1 MADTLPSQVN
11 LSSTVV
17 IASPDVLFNCID
29 CLAPPAGE
37 HSVPMSKTKSKSGDP
52 VAEAYHGLAGR
63 LFDKASAAC
72 DRLGKEADEALHD
85 FRVALRRLRTH
96 LETHRDHLGKRRA
109 NKLRKRLSEL
119 VSATNLSRDYEVQRD
134 WIERQIRS
142 DTVSSSQRE
151 GLGLILTEFCGNGQ
165 NGANH
170 TDLAPI
176 RKHFAQIGE
185 RFRKRRWSVPEHGGS
200 QDAPIRSLSAV
211 TQAALRK
218 HAAKLRGQLNEID
231 SVDSVR
237 ATHRARL
244 AVKRLRYIL
253 EPLSK
258 AIPDARDVIVELKA
272 MQDTLG
278 ALRDLQILQMQIALA
293 AGFGGRVGELSV
305 DESPASEPMATPRS
319 PTSPSQTPALEDQAR
334 KTLEAGLD
342 HMRFEAQREFN
353 GFRERWLD
361 GRAESLVQR
370 IEHIADAL
378 QASRATQ

>member
-1 MADTLPSQVN
+1 
-11 LSSTVV
+11 
-17 IASPDVLFNCID
+17 
-29 CLAPPAGE
+29 
-37 HSVPMSKTKSKSGDP
+37 MSKTKSKSGDP
-52 VAEAYHGLAGR
+52 VAEAYHGLALS

-72 DRLGKEADEALHD
+72 DRLGREDDEALHD

-134 WIERQIRS
+134 WIERQMRS
-142 DTVSSSQRE
+142 DAVSPTQRE
-151 GLGLILTEFCGNGQ
+151 GLGLILTEFCRNGQ
-165 NGANH
+165 NGARRV
-170 TDLAPI
+170 DLAPI
-176 RKHFAQIGE
+176 RKHFAKIGE
-185 RFRKRRWSVPEHGGS
+185 RFRKRRWFVPERGRS
-200 QDAPIRSLSAV
+200 QDAPLRSVSGV

-218 HAAKLRGQLNEID
+218 HAAKLRGQLNEIG

-293 AGFGGRVGELSV
+293 AGFGSPVEELST
-305 DESPASEPMATPRS
+305 DAT
-319 PTSPSQTPALEDQAR
+319 PTSPFPLPLPLPLSQATALEDQAR

-342 HMRFEAQREFN
+342 YMRLEAQREFD

-361 GRAESLVQR
+361 GRAESLVLR
-370 IEHIADAL
+370 IERIADAL
-378 QASRATQ
+378 QASQASRATQ

>member
-1 MADTLPSQVN
+1 MSQN
-11 LSSTVV
+11 K
-17 IASPDVLFNCID
+17 N
-29 CLAPPAGE
+29 
-37 HSVPMSKTKSKSGDP
+37 KSRDP
-52 VAEAYHGLAGR
+52 VAEAYHGLAGS

-72 DRLGKEADEALHD
+72 HRLGKDDDEALHD

-109 NKLRKRLSEL
+109 NKLRKRLSAL

-142 DTVSSSQRE
+142 DTVSPIQRE
-151 GLGLILTEFCGNGQ
+151 GLGLILAEFCVNGQ
-165 NGANH
+165 NGAKRV
-170 TDLAPI
+170 DLAPI
-176 RKHFAQIGE
+176 RKRFAKIGE
-185 RFRKRRWSVPEHGGS
+185 RFRQRRWFVPERGGS
-200 QDAPIRSLSAV
+200 RDAPLRSISGV
-211 TQAALRK
+211 TQAALRE
-218 HAAKLRGQLNEID
+218 HSAKLRGQLNEID

-258 AIPDARDVIVELKA
+258 AIPDAREVIAELKA

-293 AGFGGRVGELSV
+293 AGFGSPVEELST
-305 DESPASEPMATPRS
+305 DAT
-319 PTSPSQTPALEDQAR
+319 PTSPLPLSQATILEDQAR
-334 KTLEAGLD
+334 KTLKAGLD
-342 HMRFEAQREFN
+342 YMRFEAQREFN
-353 GFRERWLD
+353 GFRKCWLD

-378 QASRATQ
+378 QAS

>member
-1 MADTLPSQVN
+1 MSQ
-11 LSSTVV
+11 
-17 IASPDVLFNCID
+17 
-29 CLAPPAGE
+29 
-37 HSVPMSKTKSKSGDP
+37 TKSKSRDP
-52 VAEAYHGLAGR
+52 VAEAYQGLAQS
-63 LFDKASAAC
+63 LFAKASAAC
-72 DRLGKEADEALHD
+72 GRLGKEDDEALHD

-134 WIERQIRS
+134 WIERQMGS
-142 DTVSSSQRE
+142 DTVSPSQRE

-165 NGANH
+165 NGAKSM
-170 TDLAPI
+170 DLAPI
-176 RKHFAQIGE
+176 RKHFAKIGE

-200 QDAPIRSLSAV
+200 QDTPIRSVCVV
-211 TQAALRK
+211 TQAALHK

-253 EPLSK
+253 EPLSE

-278 ALRDLQILQMQIALA
+278 ALRDLQILRMQIALA
-293 AGFGGRVGELSV
+293 AGFGSRVGELSA
-305 DESPASEPMATPRS
+305 DESPAPGAMATPTFRAA
-319 PTSPSQTPALEDQAR
+319 PAQTLVLEDQAR
-334 KTLEAGLD
+334 KTLEAGLRY
-342 HMRFEAQREFN
+342 MRFETQREFN
-353 GFRERWLD
+353 GLRERWLD

-378 QASRATQ
+378 QAS

>member
-1 MADTLPSQVN
+1 
-11 LSSTVV
+11 
-17 IASPDVLFNCID
+17 
-29 CLAPPAGE
+29 
-37 HSVPMSKTKSKSGDP
+37 MSKTKSKSGDL
-52 VAEAYHGLAGR
+52 VADAYHGLAGS

-72 DRLGKEADEALHD
+72 DRLGKEDDEALHD
-85 FRVALRRLRTH
+85 FRVAMRRLRTH

-109 NKLRKRLSEL
+109 NKLRKRLGKL

-142 DTVSSSQRE
+142 DTVSPSQRE

-165 NGANH
+165 NGAQPV
-170 TDLAPI
+170 DLVPI
-176 RKHFAQIGE
+176 RRHFAEIGK
-185 RFRKRRWSVPEHGGS
+185 RFRKRRWSVPERGGS
-200 QDAPIRSLSAV
+200 QDAPLRSIRCV
-211 TQAALRK
+211 TQAALRE

-293 AGFGGRVGELSV
+293 AGFGSRVGELSA
-305 DESPASEPMATPRS
+305 DESPVLEPTAT
-319 PTSPSQTPALEDQAR
+319 PTSPPSQTTFLEDRPR
-334 KTLEAGLD
+334 KTLAAGLD
-342 HMRFEAQREFN
+342 YMRLEAQREFN
-353 GFRERWLD
+353 GFREHWLD

-370 IEHIADAL
+370 IERIADAL
-378 QASRATQ
+378 QASQASRSTQ

>member
-1 MADTLPSQVN
+1 MSQ
-11 LSSTVV
+11 
-17 IASPDVLFNCID
+17 
-29 CLAPPAGE
+29 
-37 HSVPMSKTKSKSGDP
+37 TKSKSGDP
-52 VAEAYHGLAGR
+52 VAEAYHGLAQS

-72 DRLGKEADEALHD
+72 HRLGREDDEALHD

-109 NKLRKRLSEL
+109 NKLRKRLGEL
-119 VSATNLSRDYEVQRD
+119 VSATNISRDYEVQRD
-134 WIERQIRS
+134 WLERQISS
-142 DTVSSSQRE
+142 DTVSPSQRE

-165 NGANH
+165 NGADPM
-170 TDLAPI
+170 DLAPI
-176 RKHFAQIGE
+176 RQHFAEIGE
-185 RFRKRRWSVPEHGGS
+185 GFRKRRWSIPEHGGS
-200 QDAPIRSLSAV
+200 QDAAARSVSVV

-218 HAAKLRGQLNEID
+218 HAAKLREQLNEID
-231 SVDSVR
+231 SLGSVR

-293 AGFGGRVGELSV
+293 AGFGDQAGELSA
-305 DESPASEPMATPRS
+305 DEPPALEPVATPTS
-319 PTSPSQTPALEDQAR
+319 PTSPCPAPTQTLVLEDQAR
-334 KTLEAGLD
+334 KMLEAGLH

-353 GFRERWLD
+353 GLRERWLK

-370 IEHIADAL
+370 IERMADAL
-378 QASRATQ
+378 QTSRATQ

>member
-1 MADTLPSQVN
+1 
-11 LSSTVV
+11 
-17 IASPDVLFNCID
+17 
-29 CLAPPAGE
+29 
-37 HSVPMSKTKSKSGDP
+37 MSKTKSKSGDP
-52 VAEAYHGLAGR
+52 VADAYHGLAGN

-72 DRLGKEADEALHD
+72 DRLGKEDDEALHD
-85 FRVALRRLRTH
+85 FRVAMRRLRTH

-109 NKLRKRLSEL
+109 NKLRKRLGKL

-142 DTVSSSQRE
+142 DTVSPTQRE
-151 GLGLILTEFCGNGQ
+151 GLGLILTEFCGNGR
-165 NGANH
+165 NGAQPV
-170 TDLAPI
+170 DLVPI
-176 RKHFAQIGE
+176 RRHFAEIGK
-185 RFRKRRWSVPEHGGS
+185 RFRKRRWSVPERGGS
-200 QDAPIRSLSAV
+200 QDAPLRSIRCV
-211 TQAALRK
+211 TQAALRE

-293 AGFGGRVGELSV
+293 AGFGSRVGELSA
-305 DESPASEPMATPRS
+305 DESPALEPTATPTY
-319 PTSPSQTPALEDQAR
+319 PPSQTTFLEDRAR
-334 KTLEAGLD
+334 KTLAAGLD
-342 HMRFEAQREFN
+342 YMRLEAQREFN
-353 GFRERWLD
+353 GFREHWLD

-370 IEHIADAL
+370 IERIADAL
-378 QASRATQ
+378 QASQASRSTQ

>member
-1 MADTLPSQVN
+1 MSQ
-11 LSSTVV
+11 
-17 IASPDVLFNCID
+17 
-29 CLAPPAGE
+29 
-37 HSVPMSKTKSKSGDP
+37 TKSKSGDP
-52 VAEAYHGLAGR
+52 VAEAYRGLAR
-63 LFDKASAAC
+63 SLFDKASAAC
-72 DRLGKEADEALHD
+72 HRLGREDDEALHD

-96 LETHRDHLGKRRA
+96 LETHRDHIGKRRA

-134 WIERQIRS
+134 WLERQIHS
-142 DTVSSSQRE
+142 DTVSPSQRE
-151 GLGLILTEFCGNGQ
+151 GLGLILTEICGNGE
-165 NGANH
+165 NGANL

-176 RKHFAQIGE
+176 RQHFAEIGE
-185 RFRKRRWSVPEHGGS
+185 RFRKRRWSVPEHDGGS
-200 QDAPIRSLSAV
+200 QDAPIPSVSAV

-218 HAAKLRGQLNEID
+218 HAAKLRGQLNELD

-293 AGFGGRVGELSV
+293 AGFEGWVGELSA
-305 DESPASEPMATPRS
+305 DESPAFEAMATPTS
-319 PTSPSQTPALEDQAR
+319 PPSPSPSPSQTPVLEDQAR

-353 GFRERWLD
+353 GFRECWLD

>member
-1 MADTLPSQVN
+1 MSQ
-11 LSSTVV
+11 
-17 IASPDVLFNCID
+17 
-29 CLAPPAGE
+29 
-37 HSVPMSKTKSKSGDP
+37 TKSKSGDP
-52 VAEAYHGLAGR
+52 VAEAYQGLAQS

-72 DRLGKEADEALHD
+72 HRLEKEDDEALHD

-109 NKLRKRLSEL
+109 NKLRKRLSKL
-119 VSATNLSRDYEVQRD
+119 VSATNLNRDYEVQRD
-134 WIERQIRS
+134 WLERQIRS
-142 DTVSSSQRE
+142 DTVSPSQRA

-165 NGANH
+165 NGAKPM
-170 TDLAPI
+170 DLAPI
-176 RKHFAQIGE
+176 RKHFAAIGE

-200 QDAPIRSLSAV
+200 QDAPIQSVSVV
-211 TQAALRK
+211 TQAALRE
-218 HAAKLRGQLNEID
+218 HAAKLRRQLNEID

-258 AIPDARDVIVELKA
+258 TIPDARYVIVELKA
-272 MQDTLG
+272 MQETLG

-319 PTSPSQTPALEDQAR
+319 PTSTSTSPSPSQTPALEDQAR

-353 GFRERWLD
+353 GFKERWLD

>member
-1 MADTLPSQVN
+1 L
-11 LSSTVV
+11 
-17 IASPDVLFNCID
+17 
-29 CLAPPAGE
+29 E
-37 HSVPMSKTKSKSGDP
+37 
-52 VAEAYHGLAGR
+52 
-63 LFDKASAAC
+63 
-72 DRLGKEADEALHD
+72 KEDDEALHD

-134 WIERQIRS
+134 WLERQIRS
-142 DTVSSSQRE
+142 DTVSPSQRE

-165 NGANH
+165 NGANRM
-170 TDLAPI
+170 DLAPI
-176 RKHFAQIGE
+176 RKHFAEIGE
-185 RFRKRRWSVPEHGGS
+185 RFRKQRWSVPEHGGS
-200 QDAPIRSLSAV
+200 QDAPIRSVSVV

-258 AIPDARDVIVELKA
+258 AIPDAREVIVELKA

-293 AGFGGRVGELSV
+293 AGFGSRVGELS
-305 DESPASEPMATPRS
+305 DEPPALEPTATPASP
-319 PTSPSQTPALEDQAR
+319 PSQTTFLEDQAR
-334 KTLEAGLD
+334 ETLEAGLD
-342 HMRFEAQREFN
+342 YMRLEAQREFN

-370 IEHIADAL
+370 IEGIADAL
-378 QASRATQ
+378 QASQASRATQ

>member
-1 MADTLPSQVN
+1 
-11 LSSTVV
+11 
-17 IASPDVLFNCID
+17 
-29 CLAPPAGE
+29 
-37 HSVPMSKTKSKSGDP
+37 MSKTKSKSGDP
-52 VAEAYHGLAGR
+52 VAEAYHGLAR
-63 LFDKASAAC
+63 SLFDKASAAC
-72 DRLGKEADEALHD
+72 DRLGKEDDEALHD
-85 FRVALRRLRTH
+85 FRVAMRRLRTH

-109 NKLRKRLSEL
+109 NKLRKRLGKL

-142 DTVSSSQRE
+142 DTVSPSQRE

-165 NGANH
+165 NGAQPV
-170 TDLAPI
+170 DLAPI
-176 RKHFAQIGE
+176 RRHFAEIGK
-185 RFRKRRWSVPEHGGS
+185 RFRKRRWSVPERGGS
-200 QDAPIRSLSAV
+200 QDAPLRSIRCV
-211 TQAALRK
+211 TQAALRE

-293 AGFGGRVGELSV
+293 AGFG
-305 DESPASEPMATPRS
+305 
-319 PTSPSQTPALEDQAR
+319 
-334 KTLEAGLD
+334 
-342 HMRFEAQREFN
+342 
-353 GFRERWLD
+353 
-361 GRAESLVQR
+361 
-370 IEHIADAL
+370 
-378 QASRATQ
+378 

>member
-1 MADTLPSQVN
+1 MSQN
-11 LSSTVV
+11 K
-17 IASPDVLFNCID
+17 N
-29 CLAPPAGE
+29 
-37 HSVPMSKTKSKSGDP
+37 KSRDP
-52 VAEAYHGLAGR
+52 VAEAYHGLAGS

-72 DRLGKEADEALHD
+72 HRLGKDDDEALHD

-109 NKLRKRLSEL
+109 NKLRKRLGKL

-142 DTVSSSQRE
+142 DTVSPIQRE
-151 GLGLILTEFCGNGQ
+151 GLGLILAEFCVNGQ
-165 NGANH
+165 NGAKRV
-170 TDLAPI
+170 DLAPI
-176 RKHFAQIGE
+176 RKRFAKIGE
-185 RFRKRRWSVPEHGGS
+185 RFRQRRWFVPERGGS
-200 QDAPIRSLSAV
+200 RDAPLHSISGV
-211 TQAALRK
+211 TQAALRE
-218 HAAKLRGQLNEID
+218 HSAKLRGQLNEID

-293 AGFGGRVGELSV
+293 AGFGSRVGELSA
-305 DESPASEPMATPRS
+305 DESPALEPTATPTY
-319 PTSPSQTPALEDQAR
+319 PPSQTTFLEDRAR
-334 KTLEAGLD
+334 KTLAAGLD
-342 HMRFEAQREFN
+342 YMRLEAQREFN
-353 GFRERWLD
+353 GFREHWLD

-370 IEHIADAL
+370 IERIADAL
-378 QASRATQ
+378 QASQASRSTQ

>member
-1 MADTLPSQVN
+1 
-11 LSSTVV
+11 
-17 IASPDVLFNCID
+17 
-29 CLAPPAGE
+29 
-37 HSVPMSKTKSKSGDP
+37 MSKTKSKSGDP
-52 VAEAYHGLAGR
+52 VAKAYHGLAGS

-72 DRLGKEADEALHD
+72 DRLGREDDEALHD

-142 DTVSSSQRE
+142 DTVSPSQRE
-151 GLGLILTEFCGNGQ
+151 GLGLILTEFCGSGE
-165 NGANH
+165 NGANRK
-170 TDLAPI
+170 DLAPI
-176 RKHFAQIGE
+176 RKHFAEIGE
-185 RFRKRRWSVPEHGGS
+185 RFRKRRWSVPEHGRS
-200 QDAPIRSLSAV
+200 QDAPTQSVVVV

-293 AGFGGRVGELSV
+293 AGFRGRVGELSA
-305 DESPASEPMATPRS
+305 DESPAFEPMATDTS
-319 PTSPSQTPALEDQAR
+319 PPSPSQTPVLEDQAR
-334 KTLEAGLD
+334 ETLKAGLD
-342 HMRFEAQREFN
+342 HMRFEAQREFDAL
-353 GFRERWLD
+353 RERWLD

-378 QASRATQ
+378 QPSRATQ

>member
-1 MADTLPSQVN
+1 MSQ
-11 LSSTVV
+11 
-17 IASPDVLFNCID
+17 
-29 CLAPPAGE
+29 
-37 HSVPMSKTKSKSGDP
+37 TKSKSRDP
-52 VAEAYHGLAGR
+52 VAEAYHGLAPS
-63 LFDKASAAC
+63 LFAKASAAC
-72 DRLGKEADEALHD
+72 DRLGKEDDEALHD

-96 LETHRDHLGKRRA
+96 LATHRDHFGKRRA
-109 NKLRKRLSEL
+109 DKLRKRLGEL

-134 WIERQIRS
+134 WIERQIHS
-142 DTVSSSQRE
+142 DTLSPSQRE
-151 GLGLILTEFCGNGQ
+151 GLGLILTEFCGNGP
-165 NGANH
+165 NGANLM
-170 TDLAPI
+170 DPAPI
-176 RKHFAQIGE
+176 RQHFAEIGE

-200 QDAPIRSLSAV
+200 QDAPIRSVSVV
-211 TQAALRK
+211 TQAALRE

-258 AIPDARDVIVELKA
+258 AIPEARDVIVELKA

-293 AGFGGRVGELSV
+293 VGFGSQVGELSA
-305 DESPASEPMATPRS
+305 DESPAFEPMATPASS
-319 PTSPSQTPALEDQAR
+319 PSPSQTTVLEDQAR
-334 KTLEAGLD
+334 KALEAGLD
-342 HMRFEAQREFN
+342 YMRFEAQREFN
-353 GFRERWLD
+353 GLRERWLD